1 MIALHLLA
9 SDLIFDFAD
18 IRQIVLAHARFNNT
32 DLNFFQRWRSGI
44 VDYFEPELIGLR
56 SKPEDKDKEP
66 SFIGVHLTHSVTA
79 ADLLKFVQMNRQYF
93 TPGDINF
100 DRKGN
105 NSTPLKMESTL
116 IRLVEKID
124 AEVIEFD
131 DEFEAKELLYS
142 ITLNRTS
149 KRITVLFRGSDTE
162 SDWRANLNLNS
173 KFPEAF
179 QEIVNDEDIKAHGG
193 HSGEWL
199 CPVPVVPYFIYF

>member
-1 MIALHLLA
+1 
-9 SDLIFDFAD
+9 
-18 IRQIVLAHARFNNT
+18 
-32 DLNFFQRWRSGI
+32 

-199 CPVPVVPYFIYF
+199 CPVPVVHISFISKRDPDSLIFGCSC